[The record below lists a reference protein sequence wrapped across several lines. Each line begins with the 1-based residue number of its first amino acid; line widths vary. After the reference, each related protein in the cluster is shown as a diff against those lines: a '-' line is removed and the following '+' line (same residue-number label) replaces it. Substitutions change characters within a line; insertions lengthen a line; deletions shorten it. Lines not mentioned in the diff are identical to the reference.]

1 MVVTSL
7 NDEPVLDCILR
18 PGEGMELPVAGTLRL
33 VGVDYYARLQLVD
46 DASIPLLYAALIVAM
61 LGLSIAT
68 IGRQQIVLG
77 AVVDTP
83 DGTKLAVRVRLW
95 RTATTSRSEMESELA
110 KALGGPEK
118 ESAP

>member
-1 MVVTSL
+1 
-7 NDEPVLDCILR
+7 
-18 PGEGMELPVAGTLRL
+18 MELPVAGTLRL

-68 IGRQQIVLG
+68 IGRQQIGLG